1 MKRKVLNSC
10 IILALANATMLL
22 NGCDNSIQTALT
34 QLNNQQ
40 NTNTETETNNQDPN
54 PSTKVDYDLEDLSIR
69 KSSSYVGETVTIS
82 IQDRESLVNAPKN
95 LSWKFVEL
103 PKNATMPTI
112 MTQNN
117 GYDISFVANKE
128 GQYKIALSDGV
139 NERIEKISVFYEVPY
154 DVNKIQK
161 VSEKSFY
168 VLNQFLFFTSLT
180 EDELATVLLKYPNL
194 KLKYY
199 KFVEDKPA
207 IIYIEVVDEE
217 LAETQEQ
224 LSAFALESQIDFVN
238 QRFENKDLNAV
249 FFQPN
254 DIKLNSKEYWHLD
267 FMQATK
273 IWDITR
279 GSKQVRIGVMDGQ
292 IDLNHE
298 DLKGRNITVY
308 SNNKEDKIYHG
319 SMVTGIIAANANNK
333 VGIAG
338 INYLSPVDYFD
349 AYDNGNYTKSCSDN
363 DNKVLN
369 ASFGPTPVMNGVYVD
384 KELDPTGKIGL
395 KSVIMKGDQNK
406 KSYHKRLNLLIPL
419 LTFDESNI
427 NTSKSKFLKKM
438 EEKAI
443 DQSRDKYFASYTN
456 NNCLMVFSAGN
467 TGIDAKYSNGSIH
480 LRKDFQNNI
489 SRSSLTSNVIVVGAH
504 LNNKIGNK
512 IEVASYSSYGDTVD
526 IYAPTEI
533 KAPTQKIAWSS
544 EYTNFDGT
552 SAAAPMVTGIASLIY
567 SINPNF
573 SPAEVKEILLETAD
587 EMQGFR
593 TPEQGEGA
601 NPVRELGT
609 IKVMNAYKAVEE
621 AKARTEAT
629 KVRVETTSEYVT
641 NNLKLKPVSAKHTI
655 KSFNGTITAGTPSCP
670 SSSHYTQAFNNNSAT
685 DVTIRLNERV
695 GCYTIKGKVKI
706 LRGNQQVDVDFGQEL
721 YLKPVTLTVKDQK
734 TLQPLANARVKIENV
749 DDLKKCRDTSCEI
762 MTNNKGQIS
771 VLLPFNNSLTKILP
785 NIQIDPIITNPLNPY
800 NPLKTFNSRYKV
812 FANLAGYTE
821 GVMVINTD
829 NNHKSAE
836 LDFMISKDDGSKV
849 GAIWGQVVDTEG
861 RAIENAS
868 VRISGGIQTNG
879 YFASAQTT
887 GGGVYSISN
896 IVKNDSKGVKIPFFT
911 VTVSAPG
918 YKLLTEEKVVVLNG
932 KTLNKNFVMQKGVN
946 NHLITPVSGFE
957 ANEIWW
963 KTTGFWKNISI
974 TPNSIYNLMFDKGF
988 VSLPANETNS
998 GKAYL
1003 PAPHTGKNM
1012 LWFGNL
1018 DTGSYIGSQA
1028 TNNPTLAGG
1037 ISNQAYSGI
1046 ATSPA
1051 INLSG
1056 KLNPT
1061 LKFWTWWEIEGV
1073 NPNEKG
1079 FDLMEV
1085 QISNDPNAKD
1095 NTFKTI
1101 KLLNPKVDPNDSNR
1115 DPKPMTSGG
1124 YNRKPIWVEESID
1137 LSSYVGQK
1145 VYVRFKF
1152 DTKDTSYN
1160 GFRGWFIDDVVIED
1174 IH

>member
-1 MKRKVLNSC
+1 MKRKILNSC

-40 NTNTETETNNQDPN
+40 NTNTGTETNNQDPD
-54 PSTKVDYDLEDLSIR
+54 SGTKVDYDLEDLSIR

-199 KFVEDKPA
+199 KDNVDTPA
-207 IIYIEVVDEE
+207 VIYVEVVDEDS
-217 LAETQEQ
+217 AETLEQ
-224 LSAFALESQIDFVN
+224 LSEFELESQVDFIEK
-238 QRFENKDLNAV
+238 RFENKDLNTA

-254 DIKLNSKEYWHLD
+254 DIKSNSKEYWHLD
-267 FMQATK
+267 FMQATQ

-279 GSKQVRIGVMDGQ
+279 GSKQIRIGVMDDK
-292 IDLNHE
+292 IDVNHE
-298 DLKGRNITVY
+298 DLKNRGIVIHSQGN
-308 SNNKEDKIYHG
+308 EEYHG
-319 SMVTGIIAANANNK
+319 SAVVGVIGAEANNK
-333 VGIAG
+333 KGIAG
-338 INYLSPVDYFD
+338 INHFSLIDY
-349 AYDNGNYTKSCSDN
+349 YHNNNNNNYTHSCKDN
-363 DNKVLN
+363 NNQVLN
-369 ASFGPTPVMNGVYVD
+369 LSFGPFPIQTSQDVT
-384 KELDPTGKIGL
+384 ELDPTGKLGL
-395 KSVIMKGDQNK
+395 GGLRDYAK
-406 KSYHKRLNLLIPL
+406 KLNLLIPL
-419 LTFDESNI
+419 LKFDDSNPK
-427 NTSKSKFLKKM
+427 TSKSEFFKKL
-438 EEKAI
+438 EQKAI
-443 DQSRDKYFASYTN
+443 ARSRDKYFAAYSN
-456 NNCLMVFSAGN
+456 RNNCLMVFASGN
-467 TGIDAKYSNGSIH
+467 TGIDAKYTNGSIH

-504 LNNKIGNK
+504 LNNKRGNK

-526 IYAPTEI
+526 IYAPTEV
-533 KAPTQKIAWSS
+533 KAPMQKI
-544 EYTNFDGT
+544 EYINFDGT

-593 TPEQGEGA
+593 NPRQGEGA

-695 GCYTIKGKVKI
+695 GCYTIKGKAKI

-800 NPLKTFNSRYKV
+800 NPLKQFNSRYKV

-829 NNHKSAE
+829 NNHKPAE

-861 RAIENAS
+861 RVIENAS
-868 VRISGGIQTNG
+868 VRISGGVQTNG

-887 GGGVYSISN
+887 GGGVYIISN

-957 ANEIWW
+957 ANEIGW

-974 TPNSIYNLMFDKGF
+974 TPNSIYNLIFDKGF

-1079 FDLMEV
+1079 YDLMEV
-1085 QISNDPNAKD
+1085 QISNDPNAND
-1095 NTFKTI
+1095 NTFRTI
-1101 KLLNPKVDPNDSNR
+1101 KLLNPKVDPNDGDR
-1115 DPKPMTSGG
+1115 DSKPMTSGG

-1152 DTKDTSYN
+1152 DTKDNRYN
-1160 GFRGWFIDDVVIED
+1160 GFRGWFIDDIVIED